1 MIETD
6 FFEELD
12 RFSFLMRKRVSTV
25 YAGARRSIRYGKGI
39 GIVGYREYM
48 PGDDIKTIDWRLYA
62 RTEKLYI
69 RQYEEEKSLT
79 AHILLDASKSMEFKS
94 GNLSKFDYAAMLATG
109 FAYIV
114 TKENEKFGISTFSED
129 VNIMP
134 TKRGTAYLM
143 GMIDYLNNLKL
154 AGKTNLARCIEEYI
168 KVITSK
174 SLVIVISD
182 FLDKIESINAAIYR
196 LASHEL
202 ILVQV
207 LDKQEWDVELEGDVK
222 LYDLETA
229 KNIKTYVSPRFR
241 EEYLQ
246 RLREHIHAIAA
257 TCDRV
262 GAEFYTF
269 RTDKPIFDA
278 FFEVM
283 VAR

>member
-1 MIETD
+1 MINTD

-12 RFSFLMRKRVSTV
+12 RFNFMMRKRVSTV
-25 YAGARRSIRYGKGI
+25 YAGSRRSVRYGRGI

-48 PGDDIKTIDWRLYA
+48 PGDDIKTIDWRLYG

-69 RQYEEEKSLT
+69 RQYEEEKNLT
-79 AHILLDASKSMEFKS
+79 AHILLDASSSMDFRS
-94 GNLSKFDYAAMLATG
+94 NGVSKFDYASMLATG

-129 VNIMP
+129 VKILQP
-134 TKRGTAYLM
+134 KRGTAYLM
-143 GMIDYLNNLKL
+143 GMIDYLNSLKL
-154 AGKTNLARCIEEYI
+154 AGRTNFARCIDEYV

-182 FLDKIESINAAIYR
+182 FLDRIESINAGIYR
-196 LASHEL
+196 LANHDL

-207 LDKQEWDVELEGDVK
+207 LDRQEWDVKLEGDVK
-222 LYDLETA
+222 LHDMETD
-229 KNIKTYVSPRFR
+229 KRVKTYISPRFK
-241 EEYLQ
+241 EEYLFKLQ
-246 RLREHIHAIAA
+246 DHVHAIAA

-262 GAEFYTF
+262 GADFYTF
-269 RTDKPIFDA
+269 RTDKPVFDA
-278 FFEVM
+278 FFEIM

>member
-1 MIETD
+1 LIETD

-12 RFSFLMRKRVSTV
+12 RFNFLMRKRVSTV

-69 RQYEEEKSLT
+69 RQYEEEKNLT

-94 GNLSKFDYAAMLATG
+94 GKFSKFDYAAMLATG

-196 LASHEL
+196 LASHDL

-207 LDKQEWDVELEGDVK
+207 LDQQEWDVELEGDVK

-229 KNIKTYVSPRFR
+229 KNIKTYISPRFK
-241 EEYLQ
+241 EEYLH
-246 RLREHIHAIAA
+246 RLQEHIHAIAA
-257 TCDRV
+257 TSSRV

-269 RTDKPIFDA
+269 NTNKPIFDA